1 MKRETLIEMLGSDF
15 TALTTDE
22 VIEIMEKELDK
33 APEDADEELIDL
45 CLEVLKEE
53 AGEIPHREVPDI
65 DTLNRMAAELL
76 AEEEGG
82 KRAAEEKAPEKH
94 TKIKIGKIF
103 ALVAVVA
110 VLAAV
115 ITTVSADYFNID
127 ASEKIVRFVKDR
139 FITNLSDDES
149 VDLPLMF
156 EEHGLE
162 DIVLPEVFYNQDLY
176 KVTEFESKDTEIGDV
191 HICISVK
198 STEKDMDIGIT
209 ISEHENETDFLV
221 GKFNIYNNA
230 YDIGKQLKVD
240 NRDVLIFQ
248 SVDSMVGVITY
259 IDDDLEY
266 NIKLNKCSFK
276 EVNQIANTIK

>member
-1 MKRETLIEMLGSDF
+1 MKREALIEMLGSDF

-22 VIEIMEKELDK
+22 VMEIMEKELDK

-76 AEEEGG
+76 AEEEGE
-82 KRAAEEKAPEKH
+82 KRAVEEKAPEKH

-176 KVTEFESKDTEIGDV
+176 KVTEFECEKTEFYDNKMEFSVSARNSEIKGGV
-191 HICISVK
+191 SVK
-198 STEKDMDIGIT
+198 TCEDMT
-209 ISEHENETDFLV
+209 AFSVN
-221 GKFNIYNNA
+221 
-230 YDIGKQLKVD
+230 Q
-240 NRDVLIFQ
+240 Q
-248 SVDSMVGVITY
+248 SVSKNYKNVMEFEFRNESGLVFSTSTGESYITY
-259 IDDDLEY
+259 KYGTNGYSISL
-266 NIKLNKCSFK
+266 LNCDF
-276 EVNQIANTIK
+276 EDALAIAKTIK

>member
-53 AGEIPHREVPDI
+53 AGEIPNREVPDI

-76 AEEEGG
+76 AEEEGEKG
-82 KRAAEEKAPEKH
+82 AAEEKAPEKH

-139 FITNLSDDES
+139 FIVNLSDDDS

-176 KVTEFESKDTEIGDV
+176 KVTEFECVAKENSVDVCFSIEEIKTGRNNY
-191 HICISVK
+191 
-198 STEKDMDIGIT
+198 IT
-209 ISEHENETDFLV
+209 IFVREDKTDFLV
-221 GKFNIYNNA
+221 GKLNIYNNA
-230 YDIGKQLKVD
+230 YDNGKQLNNK
-240 NRDVLIFQ
+240 NRDVLVFQ
-248 SVDSMVGVITY
+248 STDTMVGVITY
-259 IDDDLEY
+259 INGQLEY
-266 NIKLNKCSFK
+266 NIKLENYTFE
-276 EVNQIANTIK
+276 EVLDIADTIK

>member
-53 AGEIPHREVPDI
+53 AGEIPNREVPDI

-76 AEEEGG
+76 AEEEGE

-139 FITNLSDDES
+139 FIVNLSDDDS

-156 EEHGLE
+156 EEYGLE

-176 KVTEFESKDTEIGDV
+176 KVTEFECVEEQDYTVIGFDFEIV
-191 HICISVK
+191 NQNK
-198 STEKDMDIGIT
+198 IGHNSILVRKEE
-209 ISEHENETDFLV
+209 SNFLV
-221 GKFNIYNNA
+221 GKISASDEYKKVKETEINGREVVLFSTPENSTLVVYI
-230 YDIGKQLKVD
+230 IGQKE
-240 NRDVLIFQ
+240 
-248 SVDSMVGVITY
+248 Y
-259 IDDDLEY
+259 YLEFS
-266 NIKLNKCSFK
+266 NFSIK
-276 EVNQIANTIK
+276 EIMAIVNTII

>member
-76 AEEEGG
+76 AEEEGE
-82 KRAAEEKAPEKH
+82 KRAVEEKAPEKH

-103 ALVAVVA
+103 ALVAVIA

-115 ITTVSADYFNID
+115 VTTVSADYFNID

-139 FITNLSDDES
+139 FIVNLSDDDS

-176 KVTEFESKDTEIGDV
+176 KVTEFECVGLNFEDYNIIFSITSGQ
-191 HICISVK
+191 K
-198 STEKDMDIGIT
+198 SGRVSIT
-209 ISEHENETDFLV
+209 NREDQTDFLV
-221 GKFNIYNNA
+221 GKLSVYNNA
-230 YDIGKQLKVD
+230 YDNMEQLEISGM
-240 NRDVLIFQ
+240 DVLVFQ
-248 SVDSMVGVITY
+248 SNNTDVGVITY
-259 IDDDLEY
+259 IYNDKEY
-266 NIKLNKCSFK
+266 SIKIDNCSFDEAK
-276 EVNQIANTIK
+276 EIAFTIERV

>member
-76 AEEEGG
+76 AEEEGE

-139 FITNLSDDES
+139 FIVNLSDDDS

-176 KVTEFESKDTEIGDV
+176 KVTEFECVDMINEGMDV
-191 HICISVK
+191 CFSVE
-198 STEKDMDIGIT
+198 SLIDETTGGVTFYSHEEKK
-209 ISEHENETDFLV
+209 DFLS
-221 GKFNIYNNA
+221 KNQNISDGYKRVEIIEYNGTSILVFASNSGEI
-230 YDIGKQLKVD
+230 Y
-240 NRDVLIFQ
+240 
-248 SVDSMVGVITY
+248 ITY
-259 IDDDLEY
+259 KCENIEY
-266 NIKLNKCSFK
+266 IITLSTCSFDK
-276 EVNQIANTIK
+276 AVSIAKSIN

>member
-76 AEEEGG
+76 AEEEGE
-82 KRAAEEKAPEKH
+82 KRTAEEKVPEKH

-176 KVTEFESKDTEIGDV
+176 KVTEFEF
-191 HICISVK
+191 
-198 STEKDMDIGIT
+198 EKVELDDYKMTFNIKMRNSNIDGFIT
-209 ISEHENETDFLV
+209 VTSRENDTDF
-221 GKFNIYNNA
+221 N
-230 YDIGKQLKVD
+230 IGKQNIYCDYKNIKEFSFD
-240 NRDVLIFQ
+240 
-248 SVDSMVGVITY
+248 DSKGIICSSISNDSYITY
-259 IDDDLEY
+259 KNKNIEY
-266 NIKLNKCSFK
+266 SITLNSCSFD
-276 EVNQIANTIK
+276 EAVSIVDTIK

>member
-76 AEEEGG
+76 AEEEGE

-176 KVTEFESKDTEIGDV
+176 KVTEFEAQKTCVSF
-191 HICISVK
+191 SVE
-198 STEKDMDIGIT
+198 STSNMIKGGVIIFDREA
-209 ISEHENETDFLV
+209 EREFL
-221 GKFNIYNNA
+221 
-230 YDIGKQLKVD
+230 IGKKNVSNDYNIVKQLEVND
-240 NRDVLIFQ
+240 IDILIFYSDYEIYATY
-248 SVDSMVGVITY
+248 SVHEMDYTITL
-259 IDDDLEY
+259 IGCDFEDA
-266 NIKLNKCSFK
+266 IK
-276 EVNQIANTIK
+276 IAKTIK

>member
-53 AGEIPHREVPDI
+53 AGEIPNREVPDI

-76 AEEEGG
+76 AEEEGEKG
-82 KRAAEEKAPEKH
+82 AAEEKAPEKH

-156 EEHGLE
+156 EEHGLD

-176 KVTEFESKDTEIGDV
+176 KVTEFKF
-191 HICISVK
+191 
-198 STEKDMDIGIT
+198 EKVELDDYKMT
-209 ISEHENETDFLV
+209 
-221 GKFNIYNNA
+221 FNINGKAN
-230 YDIGKQLKVD
+230 DIVCGAILYSHKDNTSFLSGKQSIADEYNYVKEIEGKDFV
-240 NRDVLIFQ
+240 VLAFT
-248 SVDSMVGVITY
+248 SNTGENYITY
-259 IDDDLEY
+259 RYKGIDYTFTLSS
-266 NIKLNKCSFK
+266 CSFD
-276 EVNQIANTIK
+276 EVVEIAKTIE

>member
-76 AEEEGG
+76 AEEEGE
-82 KRAAEEKAPEKH
+82 KRAVEEKAPEKH

-103 ALVAVVA
+103 ALVAVIA

-176 KVTEFESKDTEIGDV
+176 KVTEFECVEENDSVD
-191 HICISVK
+191 ICFSIKEQKTGRNSYV
-198 STEKDMDIGIT
+198 TIFVREEK
-209 ISEHENETDFLV
+209 TDFLV
-221 GKFNIYNNA
+221 GKLNIYNNA
-230 YDIGKQLKVD
+230 YDNCKQLNNK
-240 NRDVLIFQ
+240 NRDVLAFQ
-248 SVDSMVGVITY
+248 SSDTMVGVITY
-259 IDDDLEY
+259 VNDQLEY
-266 NIKLNKCSFK
+266 NIKLENRTFK
-276 EVNQIANTIK
+276 EVLDIADTIR

>member
-76 AEEEGG
+76 AEEEGE
-82 KRAAEEKAPEKH
+82 KRAVEEKAPEKH
-94 TKIKIGKIF
+94 AKIKIGKIF

-176 KVTEFESKDTEIGDV
+176 KVTEFECEVKEGRDINISFSIKGEKNSGGVLVYTVKD
-191 HICISVK
+191 K
-198 STEKDMDIGIT
+198 S
-209 ISEHENETDFLV
+209 DFSV
-221 GKFNIYNNA
+221 GKFNASDEFNLVKQIEKGDFNILVFSSSNTKEA
-230 YDIGKQLKVD
+230 Y
-240 NRDVLIFQ
+240 
-248 SVDSMVGVITY
+248 ITY
-259 IDDDLEY
+259 VKNNVDYTVFLE
-266 NIKLNKCSFK
+266 NCSFD
-276 EVNQIANTIK
+276 EALVIADSIEQGL

>member
-53 AGEIPHREVPDI
+53 AGEIPNREVPDI

-76 AEEEGG
+76 AEEEGEKG
-82 KRAAEEKAPEKH
+82 AAEEKAPEKH

-139 FITNLSDDES
+139 FIVNLSDDDS

-176 KVTEFESKDTEIGDV
+176 KVTEFECEKVELDDYKMTFNLATNNQNLNG
-191 HICISVK
+191 SVTIAK
-198 STEKDMDIGIT
+198 RKGSTLFTTGKQNVSNGYKNIEELDINGIT
-209 ISEHENETDFLV
+209 VLV
-221 GKFNIYNNA
+221 FSTNTGESY
-230 YDIGKQLKVD
+230 
-240 NRDVLIFQ
+240 
-248 SVDSMVGVITY
+248 ITY
-259 IDDDLEY
+259 KANGADYLIYLI
-266 NIKLNKCSFK
+266 NCSF
-276 EVNQIANTIK
+276 ERAVDIAKTMV

>member
-53 AGEIPHREVPDI
+53 AGEIPNREVPDI

-76 AEEEGG
+76 AEEEGE

-103 ALVAVVA
+103 ALVAVIA

-176 KVTEFESKDTEIGDV
+176 KVTEFECEVKEGRDINISFSIKGEKNSGGVLVYTVKD
-191 HICISVK
+191 K
-198 STEKDMDIGIT
+198 S
-209 ISEHENETDFLV
+209 DFSV
-221 GKFNIYNNA
+221 GKFNASDEFNLVKQ
-230 YDIGKQLKVD
+230 IGKGDFNILVFSSSNTKEAY
-240 NRDVLIFQ
+240 
-248 SVDSMVGVITY
+248 ITY
-259 IDDDLEY
+259 VKNNVDYTVSLE
-266 NIKLNKCSFK
+266 NCSFD
-276 EVNQIANTIK
+276 EALVIADSIEQGL

>member
-53 AGEIPHREVPDI
+53 AGEIPNREVPDI

-76 AEEEGG
+76 AEEEGE

-176 KVTEFESKDTEIGDV
+176 KVTEFKCEKVELDDYKVAFTIASAQKSGRVSIVNRKDD
-191 HICISVK
+191 
-198 STEKDMDIGIT
+198 
-209 ISEHENETDFLV
+209 TDFVV
-221 GKFNIYNNA
+221 GKLSVYNNA
-230 YDIGKQLKVD
+230 YDNMKQLKIID
-240 NRDVLIFQ
+240 MDVLVFQ
-248 SVDSMVGVITY
+248 STDSNVSVITY
-259 IDDDLEY
+259 IYGDREY
-266 NIKLNKCSFK
+266 NIKVDNCSF
-276 EVNQIANTIK
+276 EEAEDIANSIK